1 LELSAVYSLP
11 LPEAAKRIVA
21 ALREEGLSPRIIILA
36 EDVEVELSPA
46 GHRRIGPVKLE
57 QTHVLA
63 KGGRHVLTKVR
74 RAVMLG
80 GG

>member
-1 LELSAVYSLP
+1 MELKGVYSLP
-11 LPEAAKRIVA
+11 LPEAAKRIVE
-21 ALREEGLSPRIIILA
+21 ALREEGLSPKIIILA

-46 GHRRIGPVKLE
+46 GHREVGPIRLK
-57 QTHVLA
+57 QTHVRARGEGEALN
-63 KGGRHVLTKVR
+63 KVR